1 MPLLSHRLTVTVMNE
16 FLFERSLAAR
26 APHCFVVG
34 KHECGR
40 MSLRLVY
47 EALILVY
54 ESNERAS
61 S

>member
-1 MPLLSHRLTVTVMNE
+1 MMNE
-16 FLFERSLAAR
+16 FLFERWLAAR